1 MAQPPEELDERLWV
15 EIESY
20 PGRSLLAGNAHTHT
34 GRMLAWNESVGVMAK
49 FSKRD
54 VVRAS
59 ERAEAWIA
67 GFLAGSEPS
76 VLDVADAADTS
87 LETGADREPTDADF
101 DRWRMVVHRYAQTG
115 TLPTIHN
122 SPLPPLPDASLPGP
136 QPWLESACR
145 ILVWQ
150 QGRWTV
156 EQQFALVGG
165 FAADSVCRQR
175 QHHHLELV
183 SPDYLVCT
191 DCGFVSQIEP
201 RGSA

>member
-20 PGRSLLAGNAHTHT
+20 PGHSLLAGNAHTHA
-34 GRMLAWNESVGVMAK
+34 GRMLAWNESAGVMAK
-49 FSKRD
+49 FSKSD

-87 LETGADREPTDADF
+87 PETGADREPSDADF
-101 DRWRMVVHRYAQTG
+101 DRWRTVAHRYRRTG
-115 TLPTIHN
+115 ILPTIHN
-122 SPLPPLPDASLPGP
+122 SPLPPLPDAGLPGP

-145 ILVWQ
+145 ILVWRE
-150 QGRWTV
+150 GRWTV
-156 EQQFALVGG
+156 EQPFALTGG
-165 FAADSVCRQR
+165 FAADSVCGQR
-175 QHHHLELV
+175 RYHHLELV
-183 SPDYLVCT
+183 SPDYLICT
-191 DCGFVSQIEP
+191 DCGFVNLIGP
-201 RGSA
+201 DGSV